1 MSKNL
6 NIKFNGSSSP
16 TLGVE
21 LELFTACKDTL
32 ALTHGAPQVLN
43 HFKDNF
49 FFKEELLQCII
60 EITTDVCNN
69 VDEVYNDLRPKI
81 DMAIEYANNNNIEL

>member
-1 MSKNL
+1 MPDIKQ
-6 NIKFNGSSSP
+6 IKFNSSSKP

-21 LELFTACKDTL
+21 IELFTLDSESL
-32 ALTHGAPQVLN
+32 ALTNGGPQILN

-60 EITTDVCNN
+60 EITTDLSV
-69 VDEVYNDLRPKI
+69 VSI
-81 DMAIEYANNNNIEL
+81 